1 MATTTKKN
9 VVTRA
14 TALNIA
20 GDFIRANADTWT
32 EFAGDVAPDVLAT
45 LDKMS
50 AQIAA
55 SAAKKSST
63 PTKQQ
68 VLNKNLADQV
78 AKAMPADAW
87 VSSKWVANNVP
98 MVGTTQK
105 AIALFRLLVEAGT
118 VKRSVTDQGRPVFAL
133 VGMEGAPEDGNT
145 LMC

>member
-14 TALNIA
+14 TALTTA
-20 GDFIRANADTWT
+20 SDYIRANMEAWT

-45 LDKMS
+45 IDKMA

-55 SAAKKSST
+55 SAAKKSNT

-68 VLNKNLADQV
+68 VLNKNLAEQV
-78 AKAMPADAW
+78 AKAMPADMW
-87 VSSKWVANNVP
+87 VSSKWVANSVP

-105 AIALFRLLVEAGT
+105 AISLFRLLVEAGT
-118 VKRSVTDQGRPVFAL
+118 VKRSVTGQGRPVFAL
-133 VGMEGAPEDGNT
+133 VGVEGAPEDGNT

>member
-1 MATTTKKN
+1 MATTTKN
-9 VVTRA
+9 SVTRA
-14 TALNIA
+14 IALTTAA
-20 GDFIRANADTWT
+20 DYIRANMDAWSA
-32 EFAGDVAPDVLAT
+32 FAGDIAPDVLAT
-45 LDKMS
+45 LDKMA
-50 AQIAA
+50 AQIQA

-68 VLNKNLADQV
+68 VLNQNLAAQV
-78 AKAMPADAW
+78 AAAMPADMW

-118 VKRSVTDQGRPVFAL
+118 VKRSVTAQGRPVFAL
-133 VGMEGAPEDGNT
+133 VGVEGAPEDGNT